1 MWITRNRGKKKTRIT
16 EDEIS
21 RRHNAILKTISN
33 EAMCESDIGK
43 TVGLPDT
50 TVYRYLTT
58 LLERGLIEKAGA
70 PKRPANIRSNGRGR
84 PPKMLWKK
92 V

>member
-1 MWITRNRGKKKTRIT
+1 MRIT
-16 EDEIS
+16 EEEIS
-21 RRHNAILKTISN
+21 RRQRTILKTISN
-33 EAMCESDIGK
+33 KAMCASDIGK

-50 TVYRYLTT
+50 TVYRYLAT
-58 LLERGLIEKAGA
+58 LLGKGLIEKAEA
-70 PKRPANIRSNGRGR
+70 NKRPANSRSNGRGR

>member
-1 MWITRNRGKKKTRIT
+1 MWIARNRGKKKTRIT

-21 RRHNAILKTISN
+21 RRHNAMLKTMSN
-33 EAMCESDIGK
+33 EAMCASDIGK

-50 TVYRYLTT
+50 TVYRYLSE
-58 LLERGLIEKAGA
+58 LLSRGIVEKIEAT
-70 PKRPANIRSNGRGR
+70 KRPANSRSRGRGR
-84 PPKMLWKK
+84 PPEMLWKK